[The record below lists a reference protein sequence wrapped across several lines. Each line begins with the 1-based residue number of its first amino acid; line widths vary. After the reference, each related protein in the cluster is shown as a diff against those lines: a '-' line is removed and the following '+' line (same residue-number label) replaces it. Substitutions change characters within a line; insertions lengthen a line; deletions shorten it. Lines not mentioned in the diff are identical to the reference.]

1 MTRMSTTLKTLGRRA
16 GPIAVLGSLIA
27 VSGCSALTKKHEA
40 NKIPQLGVIDPNQ
53 PRELHKAP
61 FPPYVIEPPD
71 ELEIAIRP
79 PLPDGMPS
87 TFVVQPD
94 GFVDLGFVGDVFVA
108 GLTLSDAE
116 ERIAQHLNE
125 TKRPDNAEPLP
136 ADRKYE
142 VSIRL
147 ANNQSKFYYVM
158 GAVGNQGRFKS
169 TGNETVLDAVL
180 QAGLRSNSLPDKMYV
195 ARPHPHGGP
204 DIILKVDW
212 FGIRDR
218 GDTLTNYQLVPG
230 DRVIVPGTK
239 PPGVLGSLLGGG

>member
-1 MTRMSTTLKTLGRRA
+1 MKARMLLTAGRRT
-16 GPIAVLGSLIA
+16 GPSAMLLILAVA
-27 VSGCSALTKKHEA
+27 TGCSSISRKHEA
-40 NKIPQLGVIDPNQ
+40 NRIPQYGVVDPHQ
-53 PRELHKAP
+53 PRELHKSP

-79 PLPDGMPS
+79 PLPDGAPS

-108 GLTLSDAE
+108 GLTLGEAE
-116 ERIAQHLNE
+116 ERIALHLTEQRKAN
-125 TKRPDNAEPLP
+125 NADPISDD
-136 ADRKYE
+136 ANRKYE
-142 VSIRL
+142 VSVRL

-169 TGNETVLDAVL
+169 TGNETVLDAIL
-180 QAGLRSNSLPDKMYV
+180 QAGLRSNSLPDKAYV
-195 ARPHPHGGP
+195 ARPHPAGGP

-239 PPGVLGSLLGGG
+239 PPGVIGSLLGG